1 VLVVF
6 DLDGTLIDSRRD
18 LADAANALIA
28 EQGGQSLSVEQVSSM
43 VGEGVA
49 LLVRR
54 AFAAAGLR
62 PAADA
67 DVARYLELY
76 ATRLLDHTVLY
87 DGIAEAIDE
96 LSRAASL
103 AVLTNKPAA
112 AARAILDGLG
122 IGRAFRW
129 VYGGD
134 GPHPRKP
141 DPAGLLAI
149 VGLAQETPGATTM
162 VGDSPIDAATAR
174 AAGVV
179 SCVARYG
186 FGFRPDPPLRG
197 DELVADAPADLP
209 RLLLVPR

>member
-1 VLVVF
+1 
-6 DLDGTLIDSRRD
+6 
-18 LADAANALIA
+18 
-28 EQGGQSLSVEQVSSM
+28 
-43 VGEGVA
+43 
-49 LLVRR
+49 
-54 AFAAAGLR
+54 
-62 PAADA
+62 
-67 DVARYLELY
+67 
-76 ATRLLDHTVLY
+76 VLY